1 MCVCV
6 AYLWNSGKTESINK
20 EIETETATAAAAATA
35 QGKKR
40 SDNSAQIISVI
51 SLVIGTC
58 ADLKCNRSTLAQWA
72 QSVNAQQG
80 CYACARLQLS
90 SRVAIQS
97 LKQSCHACVRTVCH
111 VISVALS
118 ILVYNHWG
126 GWRSVDW

>member
-51 SLVIGTC
+51 SPVIGTC

-72 QSVNAQQG
+72 HSVH
-80 CYACARLQLS
+80 ARNETLHTHMMQ
-90 SRVAIQS
+90 
-97 LKQSCHACVRTVCH
+97 
-111 VISVALS
+111 
-118 ILVYNHWG
+118 
-126 GWRSVDW
+126 